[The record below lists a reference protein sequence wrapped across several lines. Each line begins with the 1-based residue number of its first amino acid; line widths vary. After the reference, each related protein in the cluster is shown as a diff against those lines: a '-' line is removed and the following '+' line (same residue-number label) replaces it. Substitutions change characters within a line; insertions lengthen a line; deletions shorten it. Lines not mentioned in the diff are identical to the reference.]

1 MAKKVVVTGTAGIL
15 GPYVAEHFLEQG
27 YEVLSIDIKT
37 PAKPLTKHL
46 NVNLCR
52 LGECYEI
59 LKGADAVVHLAAYPR
74 VGIVTD
80 QVTFENNVISTYN
93 ILEAAAGL
101 GIRKAVIASSESSY
115 GIVFSQKGLKPQYV
129 PIDEDHPQ
137 LPEDAYGLSKV
148 VIEKAADMF
157 YRRDGIQV
165 VSMRIGNVISKEKYL
180 PFPNFIHD
188 SKQRKNILWSYI
200 DARDIAGACRLA
212 IEKDGL
218 GSVAL
223 NLAADDT
230 SMDIKSC
237 DLLKA
242 EFPGV
247 TDIRSPV
254 DQYQTLLSNAKAKK
268 LLGWKPVH
276 CWRDNVK

>member
-1 MAKKVVVTGTAGIL
+1 M
-15 GPYVAEHFLEQG
+15 
-27 YEVLSIDIKT
+27 
-37 PAKPLTKHL
+37 
-46 NVNLCR
+46 
-52 LGECYEI
+52 
-59 LKGADAVVHLAAYPR
+59 
-74 VGIVTD
+74 
-80 QVTFENNVISTYN
+80 
-93 ILEAAAGL
+93 
-101 GIRKAVIASSESSY
+101 
-115 GIVFSQKGLKPQYV
+115 KPQYV

-188 SKQRKNILWSYI
+188 SKQRKGILWSYI

-218 GSVAL
+218 GSVAM

-242 EFPGV
+242 EYPGV
-247 TDIRSPV
+247 TDIRGPV
-254 DQYQTLLSNAKAKK
+254 DQYQTLLSNTKAKK

-276 CWRDNVK
+276 FWRDNVKLN